1 MKPKRSDATRR
12 AFPRRIR
19 RVALCLLLPLV
30 LSLSLLSCGGD
41 RIEPADEGEAIAA
54 AERLI
59 GEAEVWIRLFYT
71 EGGMPILE
79 GGRQNGRYRE
89 VDGAEMERLGFRRLS
104 DLKDYERS
112 IFSPSV
118 CEAQDAALFT
128 GGGGAWRAALIEN
141 TEIDYSTGEKRTVFV
156 CFFADP
162 DELPRLP
169 SEPAAFDF
177 SAASVTENA
186 GDRVKIGVPVSG
198 TGASEGKRTV
208 KTLDLCR
215 IEGKWFLD
223 NYPNVVFPAEGN

>member
-1 MKPKRSDATRR
+1 MKNSDATRR

-59 GEAEVWIRLFYT
+59 GEAEVWVRLFYT

-141 TEIDYSTGEKRTVFV
+141 IRGRINS
-156 CFFADP
+156 
-162 DELPRLP
+162 LPRL
-169 SEPAAFDF
+169 
-177 SAASVTENA
+177 SAQKPEQQKSAGPKNA
-186 GDRVKIGVPVSG
+186 DGESKNNEI
-198 TGASEGKRTV
+198 
-208 KTLDLCR
+208 
-215 IEGKWFLD
+215 
-223 NYPNVVFPAEGN
+223 